1 VSWLLDTNVV
11 SELRKRDRADPG
23 VIAWRHRTR
32 GEDKYLSVLTLGE
45 VRRGIDSIRRRDEP
59 SALALEQWLSRLR
72 ESFSGRILKI
82 DEAIADR
89 WGALDVPDRLPVVDG
104 LLAATALVHGLTLVT
119 RNVRDIERTGVP
131 LLDPFSPG
139 AAR

>member
-1 VSWLLDTNVV
+1 MSWLLDTNVI
-11 SELRKRDRADPG
+11 SEVRKGVRA
-23 VIAWRHRTR
+23 HRSVREWWERTP
-32 GEDKYLSVLTLGE
+32 EDDMYLSVLVVGE
-45 VRRGIDSIRRRDEP
+45 VRRGIDSIRPRDEP
-59 SALALEQWLSRLR
+59 SALALEQWLARLR
-72 ESFSGRILKI
+72 ESFSGRVLKI

-119 RNVRDIERTGVP
+119 RKVRDIERTGVK

-139 AAR
+139 EAR